1 MGEKIPS
8 DILVVITARGGSK
21 GIPRKNVRPLA
32 GKPLIAWAIEA
43 ALQAQHKPRV
53 IVSTDDEE
61 IAAVARQ
68 YGAEVPFMRPS
79 EIAQDLSHTIE
90 ALVHA
95 LDFFRE
101 SEGYIPKAVV
111 LLPPTA
117 PLVTAQDIDTGID
130 ALLKDESL
138 DSVRPIIESPKHPFK
153 TFHIEENTL
162 APFFPDAVTGFSEAY
177 DLPRQLFPKAYVYS
191 GTFQVMWPKTILE
204 MHSLSG
210 KRMGFFLMS
219 ADRAINIDSLLDF
232 DFADMLMC
240 RRIGCEKENSIEPSK
255 ETH

>member
-1 MGEKIPS
+1 MSVKESS

-21 GIPRKNVRPLA
+21 GIPRKNVRLLA

-43 ALQAQHKPRV
+43 ALQAQRKPRV
-53 IVSTDDEE
+53 VVSTDDEE

-79 EIAQDLSHTIE
+79 ELAQDLSHTIE
-90 ALVHA
+90 ALIHA
-95 LDFFRE
+95 LTFFQE
-101 SEGYIPKAVV
+101 HEGYVPKAVV

-117 PLVTAQDIDTGID
+117 PLVTASDIDIGID
-130 ALLKDESL
+130 ALLKDETL

-153 TFHIEENTL
+153 TFRVDGNVL
-162 APFFPDAVTGFSEAY
+162 APFFPDEVTGFPEAY

-191 GTFQVMWPKTILE
+191 GTFQIMWPKTILALN
-204 MHSLSG
+204 SLSG
-210 KRMGFFLMS
+210 KRMGYFHMS

-232 DFADMLMC
+232 DFADMLM
-240 RRIGCEKENSIEPSK
+240 RRRLAEKEHSRG
-255 ETH
+255 